1 MVASHPETVEIRRL
15 PQSVADAIAA
25 GEVVE
30 RPASVVKELCEN
42 AIDAGARAVD
52 VVVDGAGTVRIRV
65 VDDGVGIA
73 AAELPLALARHA
85 TSKIRSV
92 TDLEAVDTLGFR
104 GEALASIAA
113 VADVTIAS
121 RPRTA
126 AAGARLRLRHGER
139 VEEGAW
145 GGPGGTSVEVLDLFA
160 ATPARL
166 RFLRSERAE
175 SAAALAV
182 VADMVLM
189 HPEVRVTCTVDGR
202 TRLRSPVGT
211 LEDALRC
218 VFGAEATEL
227 LPVAAEGDINVGG
240 AISQP
245 RRHRGTRAGLVLV
258 VNGRR
263 VHNRALLAAVSE
275 AYRGVVPAG
284 RHPFGVVS
292 VTLDPLEVDVNV
304 HPTKREVRFRD
315 ERAVFAAVQAACWR
329 ALGGASVY
337 TASAPDGSTLRLA
350 DGIVAWPS
358 PGRAIPAAR
367 VDDDNGAE
375 SATGEHVKETSSTIP
390 GSQSPDAEHVTLGA
404 MGPLRALGQQRGR
417 WLLATS
423 PFGVVVVDPHAA
435 HEKVLYTDLLSE
447 WASGTAYGQ
456 MLLIPALV
464 ECDAR
469 RMDLFAVHGELI
481 ESYGFTVDAFGPTTL
496 RCTAVPAGA
505 SAADPSRLLGELLD
519 SMGAGG
525 PVTEQR
531 HRAAALI
538 ACHAAVR
545 FGDELAS
552 DAQQRLLD
560 RLVDTPGGYTCPHGR
575 PALALFDDASLRR
588 IFHRPAE

>member
-1 MVASHPETVEIRRL
+1 VANHPATVEIRRL

-42 AIDAGARAVD
+42 AIDARARAVD

-85 TSKIRSV
+85 TSKIRAV

-139 VEEGAW
+139 VEEGSW

-182 VADMVLM
+182 VTDMVLM

-202 TRLRSPVGT
+202 TRLRSAGGT
-211 LEDALRC
+211 LDDALRC
-218 VFGAEATEL
+218 VFGAEAREL

-263 VHNRALLAAVSE
+263 VHNRALLAAISE
-275 AYRGVVPAG
+275 AYRGVVPTG

-315 ERAVFAAVQAACWR
+315 ERAVFAAVQGACWR
-329 ALGGASVY
+329 ALDGASVY
-337 TASAPDGSTLRLA
+337 TAPAPDGSALRLA

-358 PGRAIPAAR
+358 PGTSIPAAR
-367 VDDDNGAE
+367 VDDGNGAGGG
-375 SATGEHVKETSSTIP
+375 TGEHVRETSGAIP
-390 GSQSPDAEHVTLGA
+390 GARSPEAEHVTLGA
-404 MGPLRALGQQRGR
+404 MGPLRALGQQGGR

-435 HEKVLYTDLLSE
+435 HEKVLYTELLSE
-447 WASGTAYGQ
+447 WQSGTAYGQ
-456 MLLIPALV
+456 MLLMPALV

-469 RMDLFAVHGELI
+469 RMDVFAVHGELI
-481 ESYGFTVDAFGPTTL
+481 ESYGFTVEAFGPTTL

-545 FGDELAS
+545 FGDELAT

-560 RLVDTPGGYTCPHGR
+560 RLLDTPGGYTCPHGR

>member
-1 MVASHPETVEIRRL
+1 MESDPAAAEIRRL

-42 AIDAGARAVD
+42 AIDAGTRAVD

-145 GGPGGTSVEVLDLFA
+145 GGPAGTSVEVLDLFA

-202 TRLRSPVGT
+202 TRLRSPGGT
-211 LEDALRC
+211 LDDALRC
-218 VFGAEATEL
+218 VFGAEAAEL
-227 LPVAAEGDINVGG
+227 LLVAAEGDINVGG
-240 AISQP
+240 AISEP

-275 AYRGVVPAG
+275 AYRGVVPTG

-292 VTLDPLEVDVNV
+292 VALDPLEVDINV

-315 ERAVFAAVQAACWR
+315 ERAVFAAVQGACWR
-329 ALGGASVY
+329 ALEGASVY
-337 TASAPDGSTLRLA
+337 RASAPDVSASRLGE
-350 DGIVAWPS
+350 GIVAWPS
-358 PGRAIPAAR
+358 PGKSIPAAR
-367 VDDDNGAE
+367 VDDANGAAGRTE
-375 SATGEHVKETSSTIP
+375 DSVTLAAGATSGGGSP
-390 GSQSPDAEHVTLGA
+390 GAEHVTLGA
-404 MGPLRALGQQRGR
+404 MGPLRALGQQGGR

-423 PFGVVVVDPHAA
+423 PVGVVVVDPHAA
-435 HEKVLYTDLLSE
+435 HEKVLYTELLSE

-456 MLLIPALV
+456 MLLIPALL

-469 RMDLFAVHGELI
+469 RMDLFAVHGALI
-481 ESYGFTVDAFGPTTL
+481 ESCGFTVDAFGPTTL

-545 FGDELAS
+545 FGDELAT

>member
-1 MVASHPETVEIRRL
+1 MTAAEIRQL

-52 VVVDGAGTVRIRV
+52 VAVDGSGTVRIRV
-65 VDDGVGIA
+65 VDDGVGIEA
-73 AAELPLALARHA
+73 GQLSLALARHA

-92 TDLEAVDTLGFR
+92 TDLEAVATLGFR

-126 AAGARLRLRHGER
+126 AAGGRLRVRHGET

-145 GGPGGTSVEVLDLFA
+145 GGPAGTSVEVLDLFA

-175 SAAALAV
+175 AAATLAV
-182 VADMVLM
+182 VADMVVM
-189 HPEVRVTCTVDGR
+189 HPEVRISCAIDGR
-202 TRLRSPVGT
+202 VRLRSSGGT
-211 LEDALRC
+211 LDDALRC
-218 VFGAEATEL
+218 IFGAEAAEL
-227 LPVAAEGDINVGG
+227 LRVVAEGDINVGG
-240 AISQP
+240 AISEP
-245 RRHRGTRAGLVLV
+245 RRHRGNRTGLVLV

-275 AYRGVVPAG
+275 AYRGLVPAG
-284 RHPFGVVS
+284 RHPFGVIS
-292 VTLDPLEVDVNV
+292 VELDPLEVDVNV

-315 ERAVFAAVQAACWR
+315 ERSVFAAVQHACWR
-329 ALGGASVY
+329 ALEGAAVYQASSPPASALRVSDRLVDWPPSGTPVRASGVDGALGPADGADNTGVAPPGVAGDGAS
-337 TASAPDGSTLRLA
+337 SDA
-350 DGIVAWPS
+350 D
-358 PGRAIPAAR
+358 R
-367 VDDDNGAE
+367 
-375 SATGEHVKETSSTIP
+375 
-390 GSQSPDAEHVTLGA
+390 VTLGA
-404 MGPLRALGQQRGR
+404 LGPLHALGQQGGR

-423 PFGVVVVDPHAA
+423 PAGIVVVDPHAA
-435 HEKVLYTDLLSE
+435 HEKVLYAELLNE
-447 WASGTAYGQ
+447 WASGTAFGQ
-456 MLLIPALV
+456 LLLIPALV
-464 ECDAR
+464 ECDAH
-469 RMDLFAVHGELI
+469 RMELFAAHGALI
-481 ESYGFTVDAFGPTTL
+481 ASCGFAVDAFGPTTL
-496 RCTAVPAGA
+496 RCTAVPSGA
-505 SAADPSRLLGELLD
+505 TAADPIRLLGELLD

-525 PVTEQR
+525 AVTAQR
-531 HRAAALI
+531 HRAAALV

-545 FGDELAS
+545 FGDELAP

-575 PALALFDDASLRR
+575 PALALFDEASLRR
-588 IFHRPAE
+588 IFGRPAE